1 MKVAYWGSGPISQFH
16 VPALKSQECEIISC
30 FSRSNSVRLSEFCS
44 HHQVPMAKNKT
55 DFIKECDQA
64 DIVFVALK
72 TEATLESLKDLTG
85 KYVVM
90 FEKPGALNAAEFQE
104 LRNFVN
110 TDNFFALYNR
120 RFYETVDLLKLF
132 IDEAV
137 GPVHLNVYFPDTK
150 KGIHQFYIN
159 GCHALD
165 LALYLLDDFNPK
177 LAGVSGSSDISST
190 GFSFLAETQNG
201 SILNFSN
208 PWGAPSR
215 ASIDCFD
222 GKTNIQLTPL
232 EAFKKSDKM
241 EIQEPTKDI
250 PIRKYIPNSLQEAYV
265 STDFKPG
272 FVQQVQAAIK
282 LAQGS
287 TIDRRLC
294 TYNQALSV
302 LKMIDTVVEKLK

>member
-30 FSRSNSVRLSEFCS
+30 FSRSNSATLSEFCS
-44 HHQVPMAKNKT
+44 HHQVPMAQNKT
-55 DFIKECDQA
+55 DFLKECDQA
-64 DIVFVALK
+64 DIVFVAMK

-104 LRNFVN
+104 LRNYVN

-132 IDEAV
+132 IDEAI

-250 PIRKYIPNSLQEAYV
+250 PIRKYIPNSLQEAFV

-272 FVQQVQAAIK
+272 FVQQVQAAVK

-287 TIDRRLC
+287 SIDRRLC